1 MSDDRQRLQALL
13 TALDATPRALR
24 RDPCGTFA
32 IMGKAGH
39 IFADGLGYLLC
50 VCTGELVRRWTGVKS
65 RLRFCRVTQDGDDEG
80 CLHLDRLPTRTE
92 ASAIRKRSAS
102 DSGRTSP
109 RRPLLVSGAD
119 LFVQKNDLWRPSID

>member
-92 ASAIRKRSAS
+92 ASAIREALGIRQRTHFSAETIASLRS
-102 DSGRTSP
+102 RFIRP
-109 RRPLLVSGAD
+109 EKRPLAA
-119 LFVQKNDLWRPSID
+119 